1 MVLSLKTAMYR
12 FSLYVLVSVTASFA
26 VMADPVPVDPQIL
39 IDAGGDA
46 PLINGPTTVS
56 LVNGGGIFAFENG
69 SADPLSEIDLFLT
82 VPLSPLPNGFTV
94 DGTIGV
100 PASGRQ
106 LSTFSV
112 TPFSGLDCT
121 FAASSTDSCV
131 ELKFILKPG
140 PLVGP
145 SPATF
150 VLDFN
155 DMANYNADDV
165 AVEDGTFTGDYAPGG
180 GGSWGAATAMIDPIP
195 AVPEPSYR
203 ATAGFMGLALLAA
216 WNYRRRL
223 SAKKS

>member
-1 MVLSLKTAMYR
+1 MRSVYFYT
-12 FSLYVLVSVTASFA
+12 LVSVAASFA
-26 VMADPVPVDPQIL
+26 ALADPVPVDPQIL
-39 IDAGGDA
+39 IDSGGDA
-46 PLINGPTTVS
+46 PLITGPTTIS

-69 SADPLSEIDLFLT
+69 SADPLNEIDLFLN

-100 PASGRQ
+100 PASGHQ
-106 LSTFSV
+106 FSTFSV
-112 TPFSGLDCT
+112 TPFSGLECGT
-121 FAASSTDSCV
+121 FTASSTDSCV

-165 AVEDGTFTGDYAPGG
+165 AVEDGTFTGDTASGG
-180 GGSWGAATAMIDPIP
+180 GGSWGAATATIDPIP

-203 ATAGFMGLALLAA
+203 ATAGVMGLALLAA
-216 WNYRRRL
+216 WNLRRRSL
-223 SAKKS
+223 AKKS